1 MSSSIFKCCQSG
13 LYTLT
18 EGICIGGRCYP
29 LEELWNFYVLAG
41 FWLFLGTG
49 SLRDQIWVLVSYGLV
64 KALIFSVKKTGAVF
78 FSLTFAD
85 KINMDLFVVWTLNTF
100 CEFSVLLHV
109 EWDWIIVN
117 AMCGLLN
124 LAEEEREEDFPVY
137 CEYW

>member
-1 MSSSIFKCCQSG
+1 
-13 LYTLT
+13 
-18 EGICIGGRCYP
+18 
-29 LEELWNFYVLAG
+29 
-41 FWLFLGTG
+41 
-49 SLRDQIWVLVSYGLV
+49 
-64 KALIFSVKKTGAVF
+64 
-78 FSLTFAD
+78 
-85 KINMDLFVVWTLNTF
+85 MDLFVVWTLNTF